1 MKILYLKLKNFIGI
15 YSGLG
20 RDEIE
25 IDFSKNKSK
34 FVLLKGSNGSGKTTL
49 LSSLNPFA
57 TSNDTRSSI
66 ILEGKEGYKE
76 IHYDINGDIY
86 VIKHYISKTT
96 KSFISKNG
104 EELNANGGVKLFND
118 LILNIFGIDK
128 NYFKIARL
136 GSNMTNFIDMPTA
149 ERKKYISN
157 FVSDVDYYLSMHK
170 NANEILKELNSTNK
184 YLENELAKL
193 DSIANLPSTP

>member
-104 EELNANGGVKLFND
+104 EELNSNGGVKLFND

-136 GSNMTNFIDMPTA
+136 GSNMTNFIDMPT
-149 ERKKYISN
+149 RKQRLKTVDCLLMPNQCSIS
-157 FVSDVDYYLSMHK
+157 V
-170 NANEILKELNSTNK
+170 
-184 YLENELAKL
+184 
-193 DSIANLPSTP
+193 